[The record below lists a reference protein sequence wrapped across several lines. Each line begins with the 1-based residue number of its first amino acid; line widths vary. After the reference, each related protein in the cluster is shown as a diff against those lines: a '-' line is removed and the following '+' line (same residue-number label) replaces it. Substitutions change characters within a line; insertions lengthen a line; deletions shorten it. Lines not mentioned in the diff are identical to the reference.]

1 MHLISQAEVV
11 ELNQRL
17 ISLASSSVV
26 ESLEMDEFLQI
37 FVRRLYSYIPPILKA
52 DLSEPSVETAI
63 EWVIRSKELSLAHFL
78 SPKIKEIQEEVETKE
93 MIEVLKQLVNLFYDI
108 TETEQQF
115 FFSFKDELKPFLWT
129 LNAQER
135 EQYILLFQQ
144 LTNRPSK
151 IICLRKS

>member
-1 MHLISQAEVV
+1 MYLISQVEAV
-11 ELNQRL
+11 ELKQRL
-17 ISLASSSVV
+17 DSLTSSSIV
-26 ESLEMDEFLQI
+26 ESLETDELLQV
-37 FVRRLYSYIPPILKA
+37 FVHRLYSYIPPILKA
-52 DLSEPSVETAI
+52 ELSEPSVETAI

-78 SPKIKEIQEEVETKE
+78 SPTLKDIREEIETEEMME
-93 MIEVLKQLVNLFYDI
+93 ILKQLMNLFYDI

-115 FFSFKDELKPFLWT
+115 FFSFKDELTPFLWT